1 MKKIVRNLMLV
12 SLLLLSACQAET
24 QEEETA
30 SVLVPQGAT
39 AMAVLPLFET
49 ENKVETVS
57 GSDIVSAELVKENGE
72 YDIIVAPV
80 NLGAKLLE
88 KGNSEYRLQAVL
100 TWGNLYIVSGEEDGP
115 LAAFGENAVPGKI
128 LSLTIPDEQV
138 SFYNSVQDVQAQ
150 LLSGNAKRGML
161 AEPAATATIAK
172 AKEQGISLH
181 IEKDLQEAYKEVYP
195 SDRHGYPQAAVF
207 VKKGSEDKVQSVL
220 KKIETFTNETA
231 VEDPD
236 VIADM
241 IDKNDL
247 AERIGVPSSVIAQ
260 KTWNNQHIQYVDA
273 ADVKEELKD
282 FLQLFQIA
290 FQEDMLVK

>member
-1 MKKIVRNLMLV
+1 MKIVRNLMLA
-12 SLLLLSACQAET
+12 SLLLLSACQAGT

-30 SVLVPQGAT
+30 AVLVPQGAT

-115 LAAFGENAVPGKI
+115 LAAFGEKAVPGKI

-195 SDRHGYPQAAVF
+195 SDRDGYPQAAVF
-207 VKKGSEDKVQSVL
+207 VKKGSEDKVQDVL

-247 AERIGVPSSVIAQ
+247 AERIGIPSSAIAQ
-260 KTWNNQHIQYVDA
+260 KTWKNQHIQYVDA